1 MTASRRT
8 TGERHTT
15 SVWVSLSGLTILACA
30 VSLLVGHQHA
40 ANGVETVAVLVIAGV
55 KGRLIMREYMEVRGA
70 PRAVRYLSDAWLG
83 GLLAILLGIY
93 FLA

>member
-15 SVWVSLSGLTILACA
+15 FVWALLSGLTILACV
-30 VSLLVGHQHA
+30 VSQLVGRPRA
-40 ANGVETVAVLVIAGV
+40 ANGVETVAVLAIAGV
-55 KGRLIMREYMEVRGA
+55 KGRLIMREYMQVRGA
-70 PRAVRYLSDAWLG
+70 RRALRYLSDAWLG